1 MVELT
6 RFPISCDE
14 CGAFERVDN
23 VLLDVVLFFVL
34 LFIFIV
40 AVHVGQLLEPRAPRV
55 QVIKVLLIVLCKKI
69 KRMNEIV

>member
-14 CGAFERVDN
+14 TWGFFRESTN
-23 VLLDVVLFFVL
+23 LLLDVVLFFVL

-55 QVIKVLLIVLCKKI
+55 QVIKVLLIVLCKNVKP
-69 KRMNEIV
+69 MN